1 MKICLL
7 GGAPSSC
14 LLAPWGDDSW
24 EIWACSPGNW
34 NAPRVDAWFEMHSLD
49 RKDVQG
55 NEAYISTLKRHPR
68 VYVSKLDE
76 RLPHAILYPREE
88 ILPEF
93 GGMFV
98 QSFMQSTV
106 SYMAAM
112 AVSQLNK
119 GDFLGMWGVDMAAES
134 EYDYQRPGVH
144 FFFNE
149 AQKREIQII
158 APPQSDILEPL
169 PPYGY
174 KEHYPMYWRQKAR
187 KIELNNRLREA
198 EAKEAEARNTV
209 LALRGAIGDI
219 NYTNNTYLK
228 P

>member
-1 MKICLL
+1 MKIALL

-14 LLAPWGDDSW
+14 QLAPWNDDTW

-34 NAPRVDAWFEMHSLD
+34 NSPRVDAWFEMHSLD
-49 RKDVQG
+49 RKDCQG
-55 NEAYISTLKRHPR
+55 NEPYIHALRTHPR
-68 VYVSKLDE
+68 VYVSKLDA
-76 RLPHAILYPREE
+76 RLPNAILYPFDEVV
-88 ILPEF
+88 PNY
-93 GGMFV
+93 GGRFV

-112 AVSQLNK
+112 AISQLRK
-119 GDFLGMWGVDMAAES
+119 DDYLGVWGIDMAAES

-149 AQKREIQII
+149 AQKRDIQIV

-169 PPYGY
+169 PLYGY

-187 KIELNNRLREA
+187 KIELQQRLREA
-198 EAKEAEARNTV
+198 EQKEAEARNTV
-209 LALRGAIGDI
+209 IAMRGAIGDI